1 MNKNYCND
9 GNHEFVGQ
17 DICIYCGEI
26 KQILLQTKF
35 YNSKPAKG
43 LKEQQA
49 TSPEPCKKCK
59 EKFEKD
65 GVVPLYEATRSPK
78 GPILGNRYVF
88 MKREAIE
95 GKEFIDFM
103 NKHGF
108 LVCEPE
114 LIDEI
119 IKQQEKN
126 NG

>member
-1 MNKNYCND
+1 MCKYD
-9 GNHEFVGQ
+9 EDHEFVGQ

-35 YNSKPAKG
+35 YNGKPAKG
-43 LKEQQA
+43 LKQMQA

-65 GVVPLYEATRSPK
+65 GVVPVYEATRGEK
-78 GPILGNRYVF
+78 GPIWGKRYVF
-88 MKREAIE
+88 MKREAVE

-108 LVCEPE
+108 LICEPE

-119 IKQQEKN
+119 IKQQKEN
-126 NG
+126 NNE